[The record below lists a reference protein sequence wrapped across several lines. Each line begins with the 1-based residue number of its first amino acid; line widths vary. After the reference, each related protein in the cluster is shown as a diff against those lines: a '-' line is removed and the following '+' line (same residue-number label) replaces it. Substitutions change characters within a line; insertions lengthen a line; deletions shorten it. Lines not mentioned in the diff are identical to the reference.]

1 MSSQSQIRNFVII
14 AHIDHGKS
22 TLADRFLEIT
32 ETVPKEKMREQ
43 YLDMMDLEQE
53 RGITIKL
60 QPCRMVWRSPN
71 HSEIPNSKY
80 ILNLID
86 TPGHVDFSYE
96 VSRALAAVE
105 GAILLVDA
113 VKGIQAQTLVNLE
126 LARKQNLVIIPAVNK
141 IDIPDAPVEE
151 TKQELAQILGISP
164 EEVFEIS
171 ARRGTNVKE
180 LLETVIK
187 KTPCPNSETKEQFRA
202 LVFDSKYD
210 AYKGVIVYIRVFD
223 GKIKQGEKIYLIKGK
238 SNGEVKEIG
247 IFSPEMTPIQEL
259 SAGEVGYIA
268 TGIKEPGKVRIGDT
282 ITNYQLSLRAYRPSG
297 PEAIINNQSEA
308 LPGYKEP
315 KSVVFVS
322 VYPEDSNDFGLLKQS
337 LTKLKLNDP
346 SLYFEPERKE
356 IFGQGFRCGFLGSL
370 HLEITTERLRRE
382 FGLNLVVFSPSV
394 VYKAMDKKDKEAL
407 IFSSSDWEGL
417 ENKEVQEPWVKLE
430 VMTPSNYL
438 GGLMELLETL
448 DGKYIET
455 KYFGAAAP
463 HHFSAKSGGG
473 QAKLLLVYEVPLRE
487 IVIGFY
493 DKLME
498 KTQGYAS
505 MNYEFLGYR
514 KAELVKLDVLIA
526 GQKERAFTKI
536 VPKRK
541 AEAEARNLA
550 RRLKEVL
557 PSQQFSIPIQ
567 VVIGGKIIA
576 RETRKALRKD
586 VTAPL
591 YGGDYS
597 RKRKLLEKQ
606 KKGKKKL
613 KEAGK
618 IKISPK
624 IFLEVLKQGSQ

>member
-60 QPCRMVWRSPN
+60 QPCRMVWQLPN
-71 HSEIPNSKY
+71 HSEISNPKY

-113 VKGIQAQTLVNLE
+113 VKGIQAQTLANLE
-126 LARKQNLVIIPAVNK
+126 LAKKQNLVIIPAINK
-141 IDIPDAPVEE
+141 IDIPDAPKEKA
-151 TKQELAQILGISP
+151 KQELAQILGISP
-164 EEVFEIS
+164 ENVFEIS
-171 ARRGTNVKE
+171 AKRGTNVKE
-180 LLETVIK
+180 LLETVIE
-187 KTPCPNSETKEQFRA
+187 KTPCPNHETQGQFRA

-210 AYKGVIVYIRVFD
+210 AFKGVVAYIRVFD

-247 IFSPEMTPIQEL
+247 VFSPEMTPTQEL
-259 SAGEVGYIA
+259 NAGEVGYIA

-282 ITNYQLSLRAYRPSG
+282 VTNYQLSV
-297 PEAIINNQSEA
+297 INNQSVA
-308 LPGYKEP
+308 LLGYKEP
-315 KSVVFVS
+315 KPVVFVS

-337 LTKLKLNDP
+337 LIKLKLNDP
-346 SLYFEPERKE
+346 SLYFESERKE

-382 FGLNLVVFSPSV
+382 FGMNLVVFSPSV
-394 VYKAMDKKDKEAL
+394 VYKVLDKNGKDVL
-407 IFSSSDWEGL
+407 IFSSSDWESI
-417 ENKEVQEPWVKLE
+417 ENKEVREPWVKLE
-430 VMTPSNYL
+430 VMAPSNYL
-438 GGLMELLETL
+438 GSLMELLEIL

-455 KYFGAAAP
+455 KYFGQE
-463 HHFSAKSGGG
+463 G
-473 QAKLLLVYEVPLRE
+473 KLLLVYEVPLRE

-514 KAELVKLDVLIA
+514 KAELIKLDVLIA

-536 VPKRK
+536 VAKQK

-550 RRLKEVL
+550 MRIKEVL
-557 PSQQFSIPIQ
+557 PSQQFSVPIQ

-576 RETRKALRKD
+576 RETRKPLRKD
-586 VTAPL
+586 VTASL

-613 KEAGK
+613 KETGK
-618 IKISPK
+618 IKIPPK
-624 IFLEVLKQGSQ
+624 IFLEVLKQGSH